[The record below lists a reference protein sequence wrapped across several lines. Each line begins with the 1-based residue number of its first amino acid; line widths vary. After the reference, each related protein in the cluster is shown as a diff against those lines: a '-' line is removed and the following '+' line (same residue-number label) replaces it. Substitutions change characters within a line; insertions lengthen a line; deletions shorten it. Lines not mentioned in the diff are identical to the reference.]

1 MPNARGRP
9 TQTLLW
15 IMSSPCGGNIRIYDF
30 RRVFTE
36 ADASLRYITEETVEV
51 QMLSK
56 WMCGNK
62 VAMRVVASA
71 AGMTALAVVVAA
83 PGKWT

>member
-1 MPNARGRP
+1 
-9 TQTLLW
+9 
-15 IMSSPCGGNIRIYDF
+15 MSWPSGCNIRPSVLRPVVTD
-30 RRVFTE
+30 
-36 ADASLRYITEETVEV
+36 ADASLRYVTAATVEV

-62 VAMRVVASA
+62 LAMRVVASVG
-71 AGMTALAVVVAA
+71 GMTALAVVVAA

>member
-1 MPNARGRP
+1 VVANA
-9 TQTLLW
+9 
-15 IMSSPCGGNIRIYDF
+15 D
-30 RRVFTE
+30 
-36 ADASLRYITEETVEV
+36 DSLRYVTAATVEV

-62 VAMRVVASA
+62 LAMRVVASVG
-71 AGMTALAVVVAA
+71 GMTALAVVVAA

>member
-1 MPNARGRP
+1 
-9 TQTLLW
+9 
-15 IMSSPCGGNIRIYDF
+15 
-30 RRVFTE
+30 
-36 ADASLRYITEETVEV
+36 
-51 QMLSK
+51 MLSK

>member
-1 MPNARGRP
+1 
-9 TQTLLW
+9 
-15 IMSSPCGGNIRIYDF
+15 MSCPSGCNIRPYVF
-30 RRVFTE
+30 RRVVPT
-36 ADASLRYITEETVEV
+36 ADVSLRHVSAATVEV

-62 VAMRVVASA
+62 LAMRVVASVG
-71 AGMTALAVVVAA
+71 GMTALAVVVAA